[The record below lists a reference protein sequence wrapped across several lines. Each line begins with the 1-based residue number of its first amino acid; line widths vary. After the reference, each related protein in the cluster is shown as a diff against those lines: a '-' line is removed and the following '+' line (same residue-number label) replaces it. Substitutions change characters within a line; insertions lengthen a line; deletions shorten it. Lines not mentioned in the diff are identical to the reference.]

1 MYMTPS
7 RRLLVALTNR
17 QKKGVSPVSLSICNW
32 PAAGTESMKGVQVDV
47 AELLSATIIVSVAV
61 GCWLCCACFHLHF
74 LSLSLPKNHR
84 YAI

>member
-61 GCWLCCACFHLHF
+61 GCVVLAFIFTFCLCLCR
-74 LSLSLPKNHR
+74 KT
-84 YAI
+84 IDTI